1 MILMYSYRC
10 DNCGA
15 YLDPGGRCTCHNAH
29 EKNLQMVDELLTENQ
44 DGQMTLKETLKRH
57 YRNYMEVE
65 HGNIIRDRAG
75 DYGLRKLGDRRD
87 HRY

>member
-1 MILMYSYRC
+1 
-10 DNCGA
+10 
-15 YLDPGGRCTCHNAH
+15 
-29 EKNLQMVDELLTENQ
+29 MVDELLTEDQ
-44 DGQMTLKETLKRH
+44 DGQMTLRETIKRQ

-75 DYGLRKLGDRRD
+75 DHGLRGLGDRGD